1 MGFDQP
7 VDRTVIRMALEVQF
21 LNARQGDA
29 IWIRWGTRQIMIDMG
44 TRGTGRSIAQ
54 RLRDLPED
62 RRRFDLLV
70 VTHVDVDHI
79 GGVLS
84 CVADPAQPV
93 PGLTFND
100 VWFNGWK
107 HLSGET
113 LTAASPQLEAMG
125 GAQGE
130 VFSNWLHDQP
140 WNEAFGRGPVVRSDP
155 TPIDIGDRLSLTVLG
170 PGQRRLE
177 ALKPAWEADVA
188 AAIDRGDLDGVS
200 PGLEPMGPSTPPVFE
215 DRTDLMLLAEAPA
228 PRDDSPANGSSIT
241 LLLEWESKRILL
253 TGDAFAAEIG
263 EGLAALGGGHPV
275 ALDLIKTPHHGS
287 RNNITR
293 ALVEAVDCPLW
304 LFSSDGTTFRHPD
317 AQAIATIL
325 AFGTHRNPTLAFNV
339 RSKYS
344 GWWDNDE
351 WRRLFGYQVRYGTVD
366 DGLTVRFDPG

>member
-1 MGFDQP
+1 
-7 VDRTVIRMALEVQF
+7 
-21 LNARQGDA
+21 
-29 IWIRWGTRQIMIDMG
+29 
-44 TRGTGRSIAQ
+44 
-54 RLRDLPED
+54 
-62 RRRFDLLV
+62 
-70 VTHVDVDHI
+70 
-79 GGVLS
+79 
-84 CVADPAQPV
+84 
-93 PGLTFND
+93 
-100 VWFNGWK
+100 
-107 HLSGET
+107 
-113 LTAASPQLEAMG
+113 
-125 GAQGE
+125 
-130 VFSNWLHDQP
+130 
-140 WNEAFGRGPVVRSDP
+140 
-155 TPIDIGDRLSLTVLG
+155 
-170 PGQRRLE
+170 
-177 ALKPAWEADVA
+177 
-188 AAIDRGDLDGVS
+188 
-200 PGLEPMGPSTPPVFE
+200 
-215 DRTDLMLLAEAPA
+215 
-228 PRDDSPANGSSIT
+228 